1 MMLRAIQNDTYK
13 QQPTS
18 TELSTRY
25 DAASRALWC
34 FMHAQPR
41 PCFSRQ
47 LLAESRDLQRWV
59 TQQAKQPD
67 NPQPVDYLILGSSV
81 PGVFNLGGDLT
92 LFLSLI
98 RQRDGDG
105 LLAYA
110 RACIDVCYHQAIN
123 LEDTVTTIALVQG
136 DALGGGFEAA
146 LSCSVLVAERQAQ
159 LGLPEILFN
168 LFPGMG
174 AFTFLARRLDAVR
187 AERLILSGKL
197 YSAEEL
203 YEMGVVDILAD
214 PDEGELAVAEY
225 IRRRNRARI
234 GYQAMQ
240 RVRRLYQPVRYEELM
255 DITRVW
261 VDAALQLSEKDLK
274 TMERLVRAQNKR
286 LSPDPQSNSVATA
299 G

>member
-1 MMLRAIQNDTYK
+1 MMLRATHNDTYD
-13 QQPTS
+13 QIASRQ
-18 TELSTRY
+18 LSTRY
-25 DAASRALWC
+25 DAVSRALWC

-47 LLAESRDLQRWV
+47 LLAESRELQRRV
-59 TQQAKQPD
+59 SQRAKQAD
-67 NPQPVDYLILGSSV
+67 NPEPVDYLVLASSV
-81 PGVFNLGGDLT
+81 PGVFNLGGDLA

-98 RQRDGDG
+98 RQRDADG

-110 RACIDVCYHQAIN
+110 RACIDVCYHQAID
-123 LEDTVTTIALVQG
+123 LDDTVTTIALVQG

-146 LSCSVLVAERQAQ
+146 LSCSVLVAERQTQ

-174 AFTFLARRLDAVR
+174 AFSFLARRLDPVR

-203 YEMGVVDILAD
+203 HDMGVVDVLAE
-214 PDEGELAVAEY
+214 PDEGEMAVAEY
-225 IRRRNRARI
+225 IRRRNRARK
-234 GYQAMQ
+234 GYHAMQ
-240 RVRRLYQPVRYEELM
+240 RVRRLYQPVRYEELL

-261 VDAALQLSEKDLK
+261 VDTALQLSEKDLK

-286 LSPDPQSNSVATA
+286 LPPDPQTAHHAVA

>member
-1 MMLRAIQNDTYK
+1 MMLRATHNDTFDQFAS
-13 QQPTS
+13 QQ
-18 TELSTRY
+18 LSTRY
-25 DAASRALWC
+25 DAVSRALWC

-47 LLAESRDLQRWV
+47 LLAESRELQRRV
-59 TQQAKQPD
+59 SQCAKQPD
-67 NPQPVDYLILGSSV
+67 NPEPVDYLVLASSV
-81 PGVFNLGGDLT
+81 PGVFNLGGDLA
-92 LFLSLI
+92 LFMNLI
-98 RQRDGDG
+98 RQGDADG

-110 RACIDVCYHQAIN
+110 RACIDVCYHQAID
-123 LEDTVTTIALVQG
+123 LDDAVTTIALVQG

-146 LSCSVLVAERQAQ
+146 LSCSVLVAERQSQ

-174 AFTFLARRLDAVR
+174 AFSFLARRLDPVR

-203 YEMGVVDILAD
+203 YDMGVVDVLAE
-214 PDEGELAVAEY
+214 PDEGEMAVAEY
-225 IRRRNRARI
+225 IRRRNRARN
-234 GYQAMQ
+234 GYHAMQ
-240 RVRRLYQPVRYEELM
+240 RVRRLYQPVRYEELL

-261 VDAALQLSEKDLK
+261 VDTALQLREKDLK

-286 LSPDPQSNSVATA
+286 LPPDPQTAQHAVA